1 MEHNILLFVQENV
14 RLEWLNDF
22 MVGFTTLGEHGIL
35 GIIAVV
41 ALIAYP
47 RTRKIG
53 VIAALSFIIGAVVMR
68 GVIKNL
74 AMRPRPFAEF
84 SDLILLGPKP
94 NDYSFP
100 SGHTM
105 AMFSVAWILLRSEFV
120 KLKWIFLCAS
130 LLMGLSRMYVCA
142 HYPTDVLG
150 GIVISFIGSYIAW
163 EWAKRIK
170 FVQKL

>member
-14 RLEWLNDF
+14 RVAWLNDL
-22 MVGFTTLGEHGIL
+22 MVGFTALGEHGIL

-47 RTRKIG
+47 KTRKIG
-53 VIAALSFIIGAVVMR
+53 VVAALSFIIGAVVLR
-68 GVIKNL
+68 GVIKEVV
-74 AMRPRPFAEF
+74 MRPRPFVEF
-84 SDLILLGPKP
+84 ADLVPLGHKSQS
-94 NDYSFP
+94 YSFP

-105 AMFSVAWILLRSEFV
+105 AMFSVAWILLRSEFF

-130 LLMGLSRMYVCA
+130 FLMGLSRIYVSA

-163 EWAKRIK
+163 EWGKRIK